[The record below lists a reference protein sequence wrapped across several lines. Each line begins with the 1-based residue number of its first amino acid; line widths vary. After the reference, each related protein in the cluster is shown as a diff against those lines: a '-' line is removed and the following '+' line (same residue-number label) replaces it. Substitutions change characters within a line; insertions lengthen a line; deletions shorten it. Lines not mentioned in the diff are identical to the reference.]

1 MKLFRTVLLGVATLG
16 LAACDS
22 SDPVQFVPEAPI
34 ATGKLQVLHA
44 SPDAPAVNVLVNGSE
59 TLSAVDYKSGSA
71 RLDLEVGTYEIQID
85 ALLPNGTATVI
96 GPLDLTI
103 NADTTYS
110 AIAVG
115 KVADGSLAPL
125 VLTQPSTD
133 VAAGSA
139 RAFVV
144 HAAPDAP
151 AVDVFV
157 TTPGADLSATAPLGS
172 FAFQESLGPVEV
184 AAGDYQIRVT
194 PAGDATAVLFDS
206 GTVTLA
212 DGADLLLSAVANTG
226 PGSSPISLALLDG
239 TQSGEIFDAATPAR
253 LRVVHASPDAPNVD
267 VIANDSITLVSDL
280 PFPSSSGFLSVD
292 PATYNVKVTAAGN
305 ASAVVIDADLTL
317 EAGVSYDVLAIDN
330 LASIQALIAADDP
343 RPIAT
348 AAKLRIVHASPTAQD
363 VDIYVTAPGAGIA
376 DATPVLSSIPFGA
389 NTGFLGLDAG
399 SYDVTV
405 TPAGTKDAAIGPA
418 TITIDAGSIYTA
430 IARDADGGGA
440 PLNLILLDGFSN

>member
-1 MKLFRTVLLGVATLG
+1 MRLLRTLILGVATFG

-22 SDPVQFVPEAPI
+22 SDPVFVAPDPVT

-44 SPDAPAVNVLVNGSE
+44 SPDAPPVNVFVDGTE
-59 TLSAVDYKSGSA
+59 VLSAVDYKDGSA
-71 RLDLEVGTYEIQID
+71 RLTLDAGTYEIRID
-85 ALLPNGTATVI
+85 ALLPNGSTTVI
-96 GPLDLTI
+96 GPLDLSI
-103 NADTTYS
+103 AADTTYS
-110 AIAVG
+110 AVAVG
-115 KVADGSLAPL
+115 KVSDGSLAPL
-125 VLTQPSTD
+125 VLTQDDTQ

-139 RAFVV
+139 RAFVL

-172 FAFQESLGPVEV
+172 FSFQESLGPVEV
-184 AAGDYQIRVT
+184 TAGDYQIRVT
-194 PAGDATAVLFDS
+194 VAGDPTAVVYDS

-212 DGADLLLSAVANTG
+212 DGSDLLLSAVANTG
-226 PGSSPISLALLDG
+226 PGNSPISIALLDG
-239 TQSGEIFDAATPAR
+239 TGSAEIVDAATPAR

-280 PFPSSSGFLSVD
+280 AFPNSTGFLSVD

-317 EAGVSYDVLAIDN
+317 DAGVSYDVIAIDN
-330 LASIQALIAADDP
+330 LASIQALVAADDS

-363 VDIYVTAPGAGIA
+363 VDIYVTAPGTDIA
-376 DATPVLSSIPFGA
+376 NESPALAAVPFGA
-389 NTGFLGLDAG
+389 NTGFLALDPG
-399 SYDVTV
+399 TYDVTV
-405 TPAGTKDAAIGPA
+405 VPAGTKDAAIGPA
-418 TITIDAGSIYTA
+418 TISIDASSIYTA

-440 PLNLILLDGFSN
+440 PLNLILLDDFLN